1 MTKPETMSNRRGDG
15 TPIEHDHGG
24 RRWWWRP
31 YVVGAA
37 LATAALLMMIWQ
49 IVVRGPFVAVDW
61 PIHDYFAPVTDS
73 TAKDVRDWLSRPGQ
87 RWFTLPV
94 LLAAGA
100 FVSWRQRRLRPLIA
114 VIVGLGTAF
123 LLGKWAK
130 EGLGRTAPFMELD
143 ILHGSGEAF
152 PSGHVANATY
162 TWALITLLFFG
173 TRGLWPNR
181 RRVYLGFAVTAGL
194 VVLVSTIMVI
204 NDYHWLTDVP
214 GGIAIGLIAL
224 MAALLAWGPAVP
236 VDVLSADSQSP
247 LTSAGRDLDDQTE
260 VGVAPAAPEP
270 LSRES
275 AAAIRPRTGDE

>member
-1 MTKPETMSNRRGDG
+1 MPKPVIMFNRRANG
-15 TPIEHDHGG
+15 TQTEHDHGG
-24 RRWWWRP
+24 REHWWWP
-31 YVVGAA
+31 YALGTV
-37 LATAALLMMIWQ
+37 LATIALLVMIWQ
-49 IVVRGPFVAVDW
+49 LVVRGPFVALDW
-61 PIHDYFAPVTDS
+61 QIHEYFFSRFDDG

-100 FVSWRQRRLRPLIA
+100 FVSWRQQWLRPLFA
-114 VIVGLGTAF
+114 VVVGLGTAY
-123 LLGKWAK
+123 LLGKWTK
-130 EGLGRTAPFMELD
+130 EGLSRTPPFRDVD
-143 ILHGSGEAF
+143 ILHGVGEAF

-194 VVLVSTIMVI
+194 VVLVGTIMVI

-224 MAALLAWGPAVP
+224 MAAMLAWGPADRAVERP
-236 VDVLSADSQSP
+236 PAD
-247 LTSAGRDLDDQTE
+247 R
-260 VGVAPAAPEP
+260 PE
-270 LSRES
+270 S
-275 AAAIRPRTGDE
+275 TDE